1 MRSRLADGTVLDKVA
16 EAETSIPRDVGSKKG
31 RDVHAI
37 GVLDGGQTM
46 RDGDSRATLGGL
58 VERCLYNL
66 LGSRV
71 QSGRRLIEKKNLGIA
86 EKGTSD
92 GDAFYTRRQQR

>member
-16 EAETSIPRDVGSKKG
+16 GAEMSIPRDTVSKKG

-71 QSGRRLIEKKNLGIA
+71 QSGRGLIEKQNLGIA
-86 EKGTSD
+86 KKGTSD
-92 GDAFYTRRQQR
+92 GDAFYSES